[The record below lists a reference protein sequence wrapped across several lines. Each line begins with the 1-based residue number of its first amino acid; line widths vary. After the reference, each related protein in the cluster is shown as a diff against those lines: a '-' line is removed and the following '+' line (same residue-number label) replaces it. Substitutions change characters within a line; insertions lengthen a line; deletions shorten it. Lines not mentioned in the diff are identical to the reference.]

1 MVAVTS
7 ASTEASFSIAA
18 SSSSS
23 RASRTS
29 RETASDFCTRLSLS
43 ERSFMSFWELAR
55 EKKSGSPE
63 RASISSMRFFRRGT
77 SKMPPEVLGP
87 AGELL

>member
-1 MVAVTS
+1 
-7 ASTEASFSIAA
+7 
-18 SSSSS
+18 
-23 RASRTS
+23 
-29 RETASDFCTRLSLS
+29 
-43 ERSFMSFWELAR
+43 MSFWELAR